1 MKRMRVRIAEVNLV
15 TSEASS
21 ENTSRGKS
29 MPVEIE
35 VVEEPKGVFTI
46 SVDKRDT
53 IVVES
58 HGVSVVVPKGF
69 VDADLLWLLKAACY
83 ISGFLLMKRISTLE
97 EVRSHLNVHKKLW
110 EME

>member
-1 MKRMRVRIAEVNLV
+1 
-15 TSEASS
+15 
-21 ENTSRGKS
+21 

-46 SVDKRDT
+46 SVDKMDT

-58 HGVSVVVPKGF
+58 HGVSVVTPRGF
-69 VDADLLWLLKAACY
+69 VGADLVWLLKAACY
-83 ISGFLLMKRISTLE
+83 ILELLLIKRISTLE